1 MSRSRLPDGTVPIR
15 KPLSQIGGIL
25 AAQIGATLLQ
35 NNSGGKGILIGGMP
49 GVPPAEVVII
59 GAGMAGT
66 CAAQAFVGMGAHVT
80 VLDTNLN
87 ALEAIHDALPC
98 VVTMI
103 SNPINIERACAYAD
117 IVVGAV
123 LVPGEHPPIV
133 VTREMVRAMKP
144 RSVIMDISID
154 EGGCVETSRPT
165 TNEKP
170 TFIEEGV
177 IHYCVPN
184 MPSVV
189 ARTSTYAFLN
199 AALPFILELVT
210 KGIDQAIAENPAI
223 EQRRRHLPGESQA
236 SSPAFHRWR
245 KHGVN
250 CMADYNKLYQSRVD
264 HRRRGCT
271 SNQIRRPDLSDRQ
284 LLGAAKSAGALVD
297 YAPNL
302 QDVEICQALSIGP
315 ADYVKPGMQG
325 HLRVNTMF
333 VSANVRKAVQRR
345 AGRFHP
351 GPALRVHPAVQEQ
364 APAAGCRPD
373 PCLPAGRARLLQ
385 PGRSK
390 SG

>member
-1 MSRSRLPDGTVPIR
+1 MNIGIPKERRAFEYRVGLFPAGVRMLTQMGHTCYVEHDAGLGAGFSDQEYVQAGARIAYTPHEVFGRADLLLKVARPTLEELEWLRPGTALAGLLHLGSARRDKIEKLIEKEITAISYEQITLPDGSVPIR
-15 KPLSQIGGIL
+15 KPLSQIGGVL

-35 NNSGGKGILIGGMP
+35 NNLGGKGILIGGMP

-59 GAGMAGT
+59 GAGIAGT
-66 CAAQAFVGMGAHVT
+66 CAAKAFVGMGAHVT
-80 VLDTNLN
+80 VLDTSIN
-87 ALEAIHDALPC
+87 ALEIIHNILPGA
-98 VVTMI
+98 VTMV
-103 SNPINIERACAYAD
+103 SNPINLERTCAYAD

-199 AALPFILELVT
+199 AALPFITELVT

-223 EQRRRHLPGESQA
+223 A
-236 SSPAFHRWR
+236 
-245 KHGVN
+245 HGVST
-250 CMADYNKLYQSRVD
+250 YQGQVRHIS
-264 HRRRGCT
+264 
-271 SNQIRRPDLSDRQ
+271 SLSP
-284 LLGAAKSAGALVD
+284 LA
-297 YAPNL
+297 
-302 QDVEICQALSIGP
+302 QA
-315 ADYVKPGMQG
+315 
-325 HLRVNTMF
+325 
-333 VSANVRKAVQRR
+333 
-345 AGRFHP
+345 
-351 GPALRVHPAVQEQ
+351 E
-364 APAAGCRPD
+364 
-373 PCLPAGRARLLQ
+373 
-385 PGRSK
+385 
-390 SG
+390 